1 MESNEKRI
9 DKNLFTWVFCFLLGE
24 FGVDR
29 FVRGQIGL
37 GVLKLITVGG
47 CGIWSLADFIIA
59 LTKVY
64 GEPYKNAN
72 EVVFIDGKYSA

>member
-37 GVLKLITVGG
+37 GVL
-47 CGIWSLADFIIA
+47 
-59 LTKVY
+59 
-64 GEPYKNAN
+64 
-72 EVVFIDGKYSA
+72 